1 MKTCLKPQ
9 KNSGIING
17 RMLSLRVQIIAA
29 GIILVISSTLIFWF
43 LIRPEISESVISERM
58 TVISQLHRHFVA
70 RSDAWFLNSQ
80 VVTDALLPL
89 LPDGQVAYERAF
101 GLSAS
106 IHPDLAGQDVYPDE
120 SDDLLSV
127 RNNRYGDFDP
137 DPARLTY
144 FQVNGREDQSVA
156 VVQHRSTT
164 FLVIRTIGSMDRVG
178 ITVYTYFDMTSVI
191 GVLAGYR
198 LGAEAGIAL
207 SGGNQVFF
215 RAGELPDSLV
225 AAGAGLPLDAVTP
238 VTLGDD
244 VYYLVNGSLSSA
256 PFRLTLMIPRS
267 VLTGPVDTL
276 FRWIVIILVV
286 MIGLSVVAVLIFSL
300 TITRPV
306 HQLVRSLVPIRSFD
320 FSKPVYPVKLPD
332 LRPISESLES
342 MRVALYEYD
351 LLKTRQLILAESRNQ
366 FMINYI
372 DDLLVFGDEEGRFR
386 FMNNRM
392 REWLAA
398 SPESG
403 SPQTI
408 SDLVQLLASSG
419 TGEPLTVVHSDEAFR
434 ITIEKSESHLMFPG
448 KPEKEVF
455 SWQYIAIS
463 EREGQ
468 APLGYLLLLRDMTQD
483 RLVEE
488 VKRDMM
494 SIMVHE
500 LRNPITSIM
509 GFTQLMMDDKTL
521 SQENKAWLDI
531 MLNASQKLAA
541 LINRFLDVQR
551 LESGRMEVDLVD
563 ADLVYVW
570 SETIRSFTPQLQE
583 KQLTITFAPPS
594 GLSKARADYV
604 LMGEVVQ
611 NLLSNAIKYGDPG
624 RNILVA
630 MGETEDQIL
639 MSITD
644 FGYGIPPADQ
654 QKLFS
659 KFYRVRTHPKAAQ
672 QVGTGLG
679 LAYVKEIINR
689 HHGSVSLESTPEIG
703 CRFAIRLPKANKES
717 SS

>member
-1 MKTCLKPQ
+1 
-9 KNSGIING
+9 
-17 RMLSLRVQIIAA
+17 MLSLRVQIIAA
-29 GIILVISSTLIFWF
+29 GIILVLSSTLIFWF
-43 LIRPEISESVISERM
+43 LIRPAISESVISERM
-58 TVISQLHRHFVA
+58 TVISQLHRNFVA
-70 RSDAWFLNSQ
+70 RCDAWFLNSQ

-89 LPDGQVAYERAF
+89 LGDGQVAYEQAF

-120 SDDLLSV
+120 SDDVLSV
-127 RNNRYGDFDP
+127 RNNRYSDVNP
-137 DPARLTY
+137 DPINLTY
-144 FQVNGREDQSVA
+144 LPVPGREDQALSV
-156 VVQHRSTT
+156 VHQGNSRI
-164 FLVIRTIGSMDRVG
+164 LVIRTIGSMDRVG
-178 ITVYTYFDMTSVI
+178 ITVYTYFDMNSMI
-191 GVLAGYR
+191 RVLAGYR
-198 LGAEAGIAL
+198 LGTEAGMVL
-207 SGGNQVFF
+207 SGSKEVIF

-225 AAGAGLPLDAVTP
+225 LAGATYQLDEIAP
-238 VTLGDD
+238 VSIGQD

-256 PFRLTLMIPRS
+256 PYRLTLMIPQT
-267 VLTGPVDTL
+267 VLTGPVETL
-276 FRWIVIILVV
+276 FRWIVVILVV
-286 MIGLSVVAVLIFSL
+286 MIGLSVVAVLIFSN

-306 HQLVRSLVPIRSFD
+306 HQLVRSLTPIRSFD
-320 FSKPVYPVKLPD
+320 FSKPVHPVRLPD

-392 REWLAA
+392 KEWLAGN
-398 SPESG
+398 PETG
-403 SPQTI
+403 SIGDIPG
-408 SDLVQLLASSG
+408 LVSILTGSAA
-419 TGEPLTVVHSDEAFR
+419 GEPLTVAHSDEAFR
-434 ITIEKSESHLMFPG
+434 ITIEKSESNLVFPG
-448 KPEKEVF
+448 KPDKEVF
-455 SWQYIAIS
+455 SWQFITIA

-468 APLGYLLLLRDMTQD
+468 TPLGYLLLLHDMTLD
-483 RLVEE
+483 RQVEE

-509 GFTQLMMDDKTL
+509 GFTQLMMDDKSL
-521 SQENKAWLDI
+521 STENKAWLDI
-531 MLNASQKLAA
+531 MLTASQKLAS

-583 KQLTITFAPPS
+583 KQLTVTFQPPA

-624 RNILVA
+624 RNILVS
-630 MGETEDQIL
+630 MGESADQIL
-639 MSITD
+639 MSVTD
-644 FGYGIPPADQ
+644 FGYGISPADQ
-654 QKLFS
+654 QKLFT
-659 KFYRVRTHPKAAQ
+659 KFYRVRSHPKAAQ

-679 LAYVKEIINR
+679 LAYVKEIISR
-689 HHGSVSLESTPEIG
+689 HHGSITLESTPEIG
-703 CRFAIRLPKANKES
+703 CRFTIRIPKAKPGGAT
-717 SS
+717 